1 MTLPS
6 PSNRGRLLALG
17 LLVLGLG
24 CGPGYGKRVP
34 DGLVAK
40 LPYEARIELLEAE
53 NDLAVAVEKRDEA
66 ENEVLRTRAAI
77 REAKSRA
84 RAADDELGRAK
95 EAASKE
101 VAQLALA
108 EGQARLAF
116 HRARQA
122 LNLERRE
129 IDQLSLQC
137 ALARYQL
144 ARLTAARRAKVA
156 GSEKLDPAAF
166 EGQVKGCED
175 EVKTRQAKAKPK
187 EQALSAARTDWEQR
201 KTTLAQKT
209 FDARASP
216 FVE

>member
-6 PSNRGRLLALG
+6 PCNHGRLLALG

-24 CGPGYGKRVP
+24 CGPGYNKRVP

-77 REAKSRA
+77 REARSRV

-95 EAASKE
+95 EAASQE

-175 EVKTRQAKAKPK
+175 EVKTRQAKAMPK
-187 EQALSAARTDWEQR
+187 EQALLAARTDWEQR